1 MMLTF
6 IPELAEELIPLFD
19 DDDTNNDSDSGE
31 YVEGQKSSR
40 ALHIDQ
46 DVSEETSIKRK

>member
-1 MMLTF
+1 MDDDD
-6 IPELAEELIPLFD
+6 ELDLDLDELFD

-31 YVEGQKSSR
+31 YVEGHKSSR
-40 ALHIDQ
+40 PLHIDQ